1 MQNKTVL
8 IIDDDADIRYT
19 IRHICNSQNW
29 NALEA
34 ADSREAMEILR
45 QNSPSVILVDY
56 HLPQMDGIS
65 IVRQIRKNNRAVSI
79 IVLTIEEKQAVVDK
93 FFEAGVDD
101 YALKPIKA
109 LDLIARI
116 KMHFKFNEQR
126 SFYTNRSKGINEK
139 TLRMLVEFLQ
149 NRREFASLE
158 EIEKAMPVNSKTL
171 YRYLQY
177 LQENDLLEIKN
188 EYGRVGRPKTYY
200 KLK

>member
-1 MQNKTVL
+1 MQNKTIL
-8 IIDDDADIRYT
+8 IIDDDTDIRYT
-19 IRHICNSQNW
+19 IRHICNSQGW

-34 ADSREAMEILR
+34 ADSREAMDILR

-56 HLPQMDGIS
+56 HLPQIDGVS
-65 IVRQIRKNNRAVSI
+65 IVRQIRKNNRTVSI
-79 IVLTIEEKQAVVDK
+79 IVLTVEEKRSVIEN
-93 FFEAGVDD
+93 FFAAGVDD

-109 LDLIARI
+109 PDLIARI

-126 SFYTNRSKGINEK
+126 SFYSNRSKGINEK
-139 TLRMLVEFLQ
+139 TLRLLVEFLQ
-149 NRREFASLE
+149 SKYDFASLE
-158 EIEKAMPVNSKTL
+158 EIEQALPVNSKTL